1 VSFNPGDVVTVDFP
15 GVTGIKRRPA
25 VILSS
30 VTYNT
35 SRPDVIAGLLTT
47 QTTALGVIAI

>member
-1 VSFNPGDVVTVDFP
+1 MSFNPGDVVTVDFP

-30 VTYNT
+30 VIYK
-35 SRPDVIAGLLTT
+35 SVKVGMD
-47 QTTALGVIAI
+47 